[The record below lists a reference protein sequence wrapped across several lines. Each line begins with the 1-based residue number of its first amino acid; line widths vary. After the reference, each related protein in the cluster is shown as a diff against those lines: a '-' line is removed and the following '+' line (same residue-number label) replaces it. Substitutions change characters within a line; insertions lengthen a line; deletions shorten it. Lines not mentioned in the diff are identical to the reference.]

1 MSNKIINIDCK
12 DNYKIVAISDIHGH
26 FDHFKKLIDK
36 LSLKSSDYLIIIG
49 DFINRGP
56 NSYETYS
63 FIKNLSTRPNTII
76 LKGNHESFIYNSLKD
91 KKRADVFLEH
101 FKAPHYKT
109 IIDDFVQLSNF
120 DFQNCTSGIAF
131 QKNIF
136 DHHFETLEFIN
147 SLPVMVNFDEFI
159 FVHGGYDP
167 AFKLPEDEGR
177 FLKYDN
183 YNKVSGINDK
193 MVVVGHWPASNLR
206 HTILT
211 NLPLFNTQKNIITI
225 DGGLGVK
232 TSGELNAFIIEKK
245 NGQIHYDCLQQND
258 FELKTINRGHK
269 FKKEKTIIVNY
280 PNFEVEV
287 IEKGDRISLCKHKK
301 TNQYLSV
308 FNSLLENNGRETSLK
323 TIYVNK
329 FFNLNPGE
337 VVEVCKTYDDCV
349 LIKHDNEFGWILKE
363 QL

>member
-1 MSNKIINIDCK
+1 MNDKIIKIDK
-12 DNYKIVAISDIHGH
+12 TDNYKIVAISDIHGH
-26 FDHFKKLIDK
+26 VEHAKKLIAK
-36 LSLKSSDYLIIIG
+36 VSLKASDYLIIIG

-56 NSYETYS
+56 DSYKTYE
-63 FIKNLSTRPNTII
+63 FIQNLSKRPNTII
-76 LKGNHESFIYNSLKD
+76 LKGNHESFIYNSLND
-91 KKRADVFLEH
+91 EERLDIFLEY
-101 FKAPHYKT
+101 FKKPHYKT

-120 DFQNCTSGIAF
+120 DFHNCHSSKEF
-131 QKNIF
+131 QKNVF
-136 DHHFETLEFIN
+136 DNHSIALDFMK
-147 SLPVMVNFDEFI
+147 SLPVMVKFDEFI
-159 FVHGGYDP
+159 FVHGGYDSS
-167 AFKLPEDEGR
+167 FRLPQDEGK

-183 YNKVSGINDK
+183 YNKLSDVNDK

-258 FELKTINRGHK
+258 FELKTINKGHK
-269 FKKEKTIIVNY
+269 FEKEKTIIVNY
-280 PNFEVEV
+280 PHFEVEV
-287 IEKGDRISLCKHKK
+287 SKKGERISLCRHKK

-308 FNSLLENNGRETSLK
+308 FNSLLETNGDKTTLK

-337 VVEVCKTYDDCV
+337 IVEVCKTYDDCV